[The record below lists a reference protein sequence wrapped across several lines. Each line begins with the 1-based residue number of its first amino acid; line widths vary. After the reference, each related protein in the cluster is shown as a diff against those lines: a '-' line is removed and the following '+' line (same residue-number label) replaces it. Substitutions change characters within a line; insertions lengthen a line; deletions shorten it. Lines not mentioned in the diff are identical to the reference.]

1 MDSSRYLV
9 EMNDISVEFP
19 GVKALD
25 RVHFNAVPGEVH
37 VLLGENG
44 AGKSTIM
51 KVLAGVNTN
60 YTGTIIWKGEEITA
74 RSVDEQRQRGV
85 SIIFQEMNLL
95 KNLTVAENMFLGRQ
109 PLTRAGNIDWKKM
122 NQDAR
127 ALLDSINSDIP
138 ETAQVSTLSVGQMQM
153 VEIAKAL
160 SFHCDILI
168 MDEPTSA
175 LTEKEVE
182 SLFSIIHKLK
192 SEGVAIVYISHRLQ
206 EILKIGDRLTIFR
219 DGQYINTVNVKD
231 IDIDQMVA
239 MMVGREMTDYYPK
252 VDVAPGEKL
261 LEVKNIRQGT
271 VLKDISFYA
280 RAGEITGFYGLM
292 GAGRTELVRAVFGA
306 DAIDSGEIYIKGKPV
321 KIKSCEQAK
330 KLGMAL
336 LTEDRKNQGLILEF
350 DLNQNISLPN
360 LNTAMSGFG
369 LDKNKETKNN
379 QKLADSVRVKTPS
392 LMQKAKNL
400 SGGNQQKVVICKWL
414 NTDSDIIIFDEPTRG
429 IDVGAKAEIY
439 SIMNDLKKAGKAVIM
454 VSSELAE
461 CMGVSDRI
469 YVMHEGEITG
479 VIGTEEIKS
488 LTEEQVV
495 SLATGANKKMS
506 EG

>member
-1 MDSSRYLV
+1 
-9 EMNDISVEFP
+9 MNDISVEFP

-60 YTGTIIWKGEEITA
+60 YTGTIIWKGQEITA

-109 PLTRAGNIDWKKM
+109 PLTKAGNIDWKKM

-138 ETAQVSTLSVGQMQM
+138 ETVQVSALSVGQMQM

-182 SLFSIIHKLK
+182 SLFSIIQKLK

-252 VDVAPGEKL
+252 VDVVPGEKL

-271 VLKDISFYA
+271 VLKDVSFYA

-306 DAIDSGEIYIKGKPV
+306 DPIDSGEIYIKGKQV
-321 KIKSCEQAK
+321 AIKSCEQAK

-360 LNTAMSGFG
+360 LDTAMGGLG
-369 LDKNKETKNN
+369 LDKNKETENN
-379 QKLADSVRVKTPS
+379 QRLADSVRVKTPS

-439 SIMNDLKKAGKAVIM
+439 GIMNDLKKAGKAVIM

-479 VIGTEEIKS
+479 VIGTEEIGN

-495 SLATGANKKMS
+495 GLATGANKKMS

>member
-1 MDSSRYLV
+1 MGNSRYLV

-109 PLTRAGNIDWKKM
+109 PLTKAGNIDWKKM

-138 ETAQVSTLSVGQMQM
+138 ETVQVSALSVGQMQM

-175 LTEKEVE
+175 LTEK
-182 SLFSIIHKLK
+182 
-192 SEGVAIVYISHRLQ
+192 
-206 EILKIGDRLTIFR
+206 IG
-219 DGQYINTVNVKD
+219 
-231 IDIDQMVA
+231 
-239 MMVGREMTDYYPK
+239 
-252 VDVAPGEKL
+252 
-261 LEVKNIRQGT
+261 
-271 VLKDISFYA
+271 
-280 RAGEITGFYGLM
+280 RAH
-292 GAGRTELVRAVFGA
+292 V
-306 DAIDSGEIYIKGKPV
+306 
-321 KIKSCEQAK
+321 
-330 KLGMAL
+330 
-336 LTEDRKNQGLILEF
+336 
-350 DLNQNISLPN
+350 
-360 LNTAMSGFG
+360 
-369 LDKNKETKNN
+369 
-379 QKLADSVRVKTPS
+379 
-392 LMQKAKNL
+392 
-400 SGGNQQKVVICKWL
+400 
-414 NTDSDIIIFDEPTRG
+414 
-429 IDVGAKAEIY
+429 
-439 SIMNDLKKAGKAVIM
+439 
-454 VSSELAE
+454 
-461 CMGVSDRI
+461 
-469 YVMHEGEITG
+469 
-479 VIGTEEIKS
+479 
-488 LTEEQVV
+488 
-495 SLATGANKKMS
+495 
-506 EG
+506 